1 MSMSDARNE
10 KELLLN
16 QLELGATDTI
26 GCGSTDAFSCIEMDM
41 VVFEVQRVKEWKRRG
56 GAIIGIKVG
65 DDSILLDGL
74 SQDGSSTGSPQVNSP
89 SRIDPLGNKHTDSNL
104 NNDRTINHVQGKF
117 CSLFNYIVC
126 SNRANSDKYERDP
139 LDILDRVL
147 VDTCDMDGVYEV
159 EEEDN
164 DDDTLVLHKALSR
177 NGRCIL
183 VKAVDATVA
192 SDPFVGALLSE
203 FIANQ
208 YVFEKVIKMHNY
220 LMSVYEEGD
229 ARSTLI
235 SMVQSLQE
243 AKDGIDV
250 VSQIRKD
257 LVDPK
262 ELQATLRDES
272 LAKGSDLKKALEM
285 VALLEAQMK
294 EMMLTTETL
303 GEVNAVADMHQ
314 RKVEMAKHSDAFI
327 ALPDQRHDG
336 QFVQL
341 MLSLSI
347 CPTSPC
353 ACEHIPCAFT
363 GNFAFAGE
371 MTLEVE
377 GSEGEA
383 IFDSLNLNPQLFI
396 NATLNIINE
405 LIDSAFDHLDKFRLM
420 ATTSDLHRT
429 REDKG
434 KLIVVEPKIAHFTD
448 LNPTHCNKTIEVI
461 VYRKWT
467 SKHVATRQPT
477 KFCCILM
484 DKQGTPIQANMDV
497 KDTEYFDQLLQ
508 LKKAYKISG
517 FSCEQTGVWER
528 TLENPTSLIFGRFI
542 DLLEIS
548 NDGFPEHYFNF
559 ASYNELPA
567 RTDVRNSILTDYV
580 GCMQAVNRIYTSG
593 DVTTNRTRQGIIEIQ
608 NLSGNTIVLTL
619 WHEMATNFN
628 IQEYELME
636 KPVVIKVS
644 SYRVRRFNDL
654 YLQLE
659 PYEITLLAI
668 LPLIEDPTYAGIQL
682 SGTSATHYYLD
693 SKIPETYHIK
703 QQ

>member
-1 MSMSDARNE
+1 
-10 KELLLN
+10 
-16 QLELGATDTI
+16 
-26 GCGSTDAFSCIEMDM
+26 
-41 VVFEVQRVKEWKRRG
+41 
-56 GAIIGIKVG
+56 
-65 DDSILLDGL
+65 
-74 SQDGSSTGSPQVNSP
+74 
-89 SRIDPLGNKHTDSNL
+89 
-104 NNDRTINHVQGKF
+104 
-117 CSLFNYIVC
+117 
-126 SNRANSDKYERDP
+126 
-139 LDILDRVL
+139 
-147 VDTCDMDGVYEV
+147 
-159 EEEDN
+159 
-164 DDDTLVLHKALSR
+164 
-177 NGRCIL
+177 
-183 VKAVDATVA
+183 
-192 SDPFVGALLSE
+192 
-203 FIANQ
+203 
-208 YVFEKVIKMHNY
+208 
-220 LMSVYEEGD
+220 
-229 ARSTLI
+229 
-235 SMVQSLQE
+235 
-243 AKDGIDV
+243 
-250 VSQIRKD
+250 
-257 LVDPK
+257 
-262 ELQATLRDES
+262 
-272 LAKGSDLKKALEM
+272 
-285 VALLEAQMK
+285 
-294 EMMLTTETL
+294 
-303 GEVNAVADMHQ
+303 
-314 RKVEMAKHSDAFI
+314 
-327 ALPDQRHDG
+327 
-336 QFVQL
+336 
-341 MLSLSI
+341 
-347 CPTSPC
+347 
-353 ACEHIPCAFT
+353 
-363 GNFAFAGE
+363 

-405 LIDSAFDHLDKFRLM
+405 LIDSAFDHLDKLVFTLIFVTISTVLFTHELIGFLIVKRSGNRQSAASISAFDFNRLM

-448 LNPTHCNKTIEVI
+448 LNPTHRNKTIEVI

-508 LKKAYKISG
+508 LKKAYRISG

-528 TLENPTSLIFGRFI
+528 TLENPTSLIFERFI

-636 KPVVIKVS
+636 KPVVIEVS
-644 SYRVRRFNDL
+644 SCWVRRFNDL

-668 LPLIEDPTYAGIQL
+668 LPLTEDPTYAGIQL